1 MNQFFYSAMSLDR
14 IRSSTDYFATMN
26 ELFAKLASL
35 IDILLR
41 NCLVKQ
47 NSTKVLLHRI
57 FSKISLV
64 LYYVFVWPQVGAKYS
79 DHRLGLHSLYT
90 PDRSCSTQGNCHKQL
105 HTLIYISRHFYSET
119 RQPVMQT
126 MLSSNTLLPSN
137 TKIIF
142 TFPPR
147 DLKG

>member
-14 IRSSTDYFATMN
+14 IRSSTDHFATMN

-47 NSTKVLLHRI
+47 NSTKILLHRI

-64 LYYVFVWPQVGAKYS
+64 LYYMFV
-79 DHRLGLHSLYT
+79 
-90 PDRSCSTQGNCHKQL
+90 
-105 HTLIYISRHFYSET
+105 
-119 RQPVMQT
+119 
-126 MLSSNTLLPSN
+126 
-137 TKIIF
+137 
-142 TFPPR
+142 
-147 DLKG
+147 